1 MFRYSIFGKGST
13 FTEVS
18 GAGIEFVPNHT
29 GVSGT
34 GIDFVPNHTGVS
46 GTGIDFVPNHTGV
59 SGTGI
64 DFVPN
69 LTVVS
74 GAGIEAV
81 PDLAEDLGRVVPEKI
96 RPVYFGTCPNALY
109 PMIPCYLPPLR
120 VDCTRRAQSST
131 QLEFRVVCP
140 P

>member
-1 MFRYSIFGKGST
+1 MLGRVYGTGTRCIFGGRT
-13 FTEVS
+13 VF
-18 GAGIEFVPNHT
+18 
-29 GVSGT
+29 
-34 GIDFVPNHTGVS
+34 
-46 GTGIDFVPNHTGV
+46 
-59 SGTGI
+59 
-64 DFVPN
+64 
-69 LTVVS
+69 TVVS